1 MPALPIAAAK
11 TSTRE
16 RGREEKERKK
26 KHLLTVESFV
36 LLRRLKYCEIYS
48 IYIQRE
54 YRKRATELEKYPT
67 STLILYTISKEKEK
81 NLIAITLSACASP
94 RREVDTIRGSKDTPV
109 VQGLM
114 A

>member
-26 KHLLTVESFV
+26 KNLTVESFV

-54 YRKRATELEKYPT
+54 YRKRATEHEKYPT

-81 NLIAITLSACASP
+81 KS
-94 RREVDTIRGSKDTPV
+94 
-109 VQGLM
+109 
-114 A
+114 